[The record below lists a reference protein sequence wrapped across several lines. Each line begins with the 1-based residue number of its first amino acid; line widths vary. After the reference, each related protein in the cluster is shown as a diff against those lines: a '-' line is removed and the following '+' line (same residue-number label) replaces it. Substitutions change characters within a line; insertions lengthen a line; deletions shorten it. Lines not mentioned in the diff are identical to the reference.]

1 MLAETVGRLAQ
12 WFVAGSGMT
21 TAASQ
26 PVSPARKPAPQPAP
40 AGQVARLTGEV
51 VYLYAFDVAYEMSRL
66 PVRELLGQ
74 PVAQFVV
81 DATKR
86 SPRQLFFYR
95 PQMVKLPPL
104 EKQGPLG
111 PVRIER
117 TVKLLPLG
125 AISITVRVPFSVER
139 IEDLVAFHDLKF
151 KDGTWLYDD
160 VRELAEQVRK
170 ELEPFYVRPVERLG
184 DEEAYTVFCVNSPLS
199 AGDGSR
205 VRVEDWMKRSR
216 REIAAL
222 LTEEPDPARLSEQEA

>member
-1 MLAETVGRLAQ
+1 MTRSIEPISRTLRQGPTPLVGQ
-12 WFVAGSGMT
+12 Y
-21 TAASQ
+21 
-26 PVSPARKPAPQPAP
+26 
-40 AGQVARLTGEV
+40 TGEV
-51 VYLYAFDVAYEMSRL
+51 VYIYAFDVAYEMERK

-139 IEDLVAFHDLKF
+139 IEDLVAFHDLKC
-151 KDGTWLYDD
+151 KDGSWLYDD

-170 ELEPFYVRPVERLG
+170 ELEPFYVRPVEHLG

-199 AGDGSR
+199 AADGSR
-205 VRVEDWMKRSR
+205 VRVEDW
-216 REIAAL
+216 
-222 LTEEPDPARLSEQEA
+222 